1 MWFRQNYRKE
11 TEAIVEETHAKFTKW
26 AIIKHVIVMSLTAS
40 IWLIALFL
48 VDLIDFYFISLL
60 WEKELAAAIWY
71 AGSILFFT
79 SSISIGLSITMW
91 ALVSKNIWA
100 RKIKEAQNFWIVIA
114 SLIFITWIII
124 SLLVWLFAPYL
135 LSILWAEGSTL
146 DFAIMYLRIIIIWT
160 PIMALGMW
168 LNAILRAKAE
178 ARNAMISLLAWSI
191 VNGIL
196 DPILIFWFDLWLK
209 WAAFATLISRFFI
222 LWVVIFFLYKN
233 NFFKWV
239 SLKCFKKFKKYLKPI
254 AFIALPAILTN
265 LATPIWNA
273 YVIAKIAD
281 FWDSAVAGFSMIWR
295 ISPVAFAVIFALS
308 WAIWP
313 IIWQNLWAWNLKRV
327 KQTVLE
333 SIKFSVIYIFSISI
347 ILFLVK
353 GFIVDMFKLTWEAR
367 VLWILFFT
375 FLSWLFIFQAL
386 VFIANA
392 AFNNIWQAKKSTI
405 VNFLKATVFTIPFV
419 YFWAKFYG
427 ASWALI
433 WQSIWFILIWIIA
446 ITWCFSEIK
455 KLNWVWKN
463 S

>member
-1 MWFRQNYRKE
+1 MWFRQNYRNE
-11 TEAIVEETHAKFTKW
+11 TKAIVEETHAKFTNW
-26 AIIKHVIVMSLTAS
+26 PIIKHVIVMSLTAS

-48 VDLIDFYFISLL
+48 VDLVDFYFISLL

-91 ALVSKNIWA
+91 ALVSKNLWA
-100 RKIKEAQNFWIVIA
+100 KKLKEAQNFWVVIA
-114 SLIFITWIII
+114 FLIFIVWIII
-124 SLLVWLFAPYL
+124 SLWVWIFAAHL
-135 LSILWAEGSTL
+135 LSSLWASWTTL

-160 PIMALGMW
+160 PIIALGMW

-178 ARNAMISLLAWSI
+178 ARNAMITLLAWSI
-191 VNGIL
+191 INGIL

-222 LWVVIFFLYKN
+222 LWVVIFFLHKN
-233 NFFKWV
+233 KFFKWIT
-239 SLKCFKKFKKYLKPI
+239 LKCFKKFKKYLKPI
-254 AFIALPAILTN
+254 IIIALPAILTN

-281 FWDSAVAGFSMIWR
+281 FWDSAVAGFSMISR

-313 IIWQNLWAWNLKRV
+313 IIWQNLWAKNICRIR
-327 KQTVLE
+327 QTIWE
-333 SIKFSVIYIFSISI
+333 SIKFSFVYIFFISI
-347 ILFLVK
+347 VLFLSK
-353 GFIVDMFKLTWEAR
+353 WIIIDIFNLTWEAKN
-367 VLWILFFT
+367 LSLIFLN

-392 AFNNIWQAKKSTI
+392 VFNNIWFAKNSTI
-405 VNFLKATVFTIPFV
+405 INFLKATVFTIPFV
-419 YFWAKFYG
+419 YFWAKFYWE
-427 ASWALI
+427 SWVLI
-433 WQSIWFILIWIIA
+433 WQSVWFILIWIIA
-446 ITWCFSEIK
+446 IIWCFYK
-455 KLNWVWKN
+455 VNKLKLEK
-463 S
+463 